1 MSLPILRLALHSE
14 RDVVLARQRARQI
27 AQLTGFEAQDQT
39 RFATAVSEIARNAFR
54 YASRGSVQFEIH
66 GETTPQ
72 LLSVLVTDEG
82 PGVADLDAVLAGAY
96 RSETGMGL
104 GISGTRRLMDRFDI
118 VTEAGRGTSV
128 TFGKLLPRQAPMIDG
143 RACARIADE
152 LARQESGDPFQ
163 ELQRQNQE
171 LLQTL
176 DHLERRQ
183 TELAQLNRELE
194 DTNRGVV
201 ALYAELDERADRL
214 RRADDLKSRF
224 LSNMSH
230 EFRTPVN
237 SIQALCRMLLDRDD
251 GELNDEQDRQV
262 QFILR
267 AAESLSE
274 LVNDLLDL
282 AKVEAGKLEV
292 YPAEFDVGH
301 LFGALRGMLRPLLLD
316 SSVSLVFEGIEG
328 ERLLWSDEA
337 KVSQI
342 LRNFISNA
350 LKFTEQGEVRVA
362 AQLNDDGTITFS
374 VRDTGIGIEA
384 EQHERIFQEF
394 TQIDSPTQRRVKGTG
409 LGLPL
414 SRKLAELL
422 GGSVGVESAPGK
434 GSTFTATIPVVFE
447 GGPESRSYV
456 IDPDLIPVLLVE
468 DSAETAFLYERTLER
483 AGYQVLTARDLRSA
497 REALATVRPRVVL
510 LDLLLRG
517 EDSWPLLADLKR
529 DPQLCDIPVVIV
541 STVEDQA
548 KGIALGASAYLVKPV
563 DPNEQVKTVETLA
576 AAGDVRR
583 VLVIDDEEVFRY
595 VLSQYLDS
603 RGHAVLEASNGAEG
617 LELARSQQPDVIFLD
632 INMPGITGRE
642 VLRRLKADPATR
654 SIPVLVFTS
663 ADLTKEESLE
673 LLEKASDVIR
683 KDALDRDRVIATID
697 GACSQSARTD

>member
-1 MSLPILRLALHSE
+1 MLIDRE
-14 RDVVLARQRARQI
+14 D
-27 AQLTGFEAQDQT
+27 G
-39 RFATAVSEIARNAFR
+39 
-54 YASRGSVQFEIH
+54 
-66 GETTPQ
+66 
-72 LLSVLVTDEG
+72 
-82 PGVADLDAVLAGAY
+82 DLN
-96 RSETGMGL
+96 E
-104 GISGTRRLMDRFDI
+104 
-118 VTEAGRGTSV
+118 
-128 TFGKLLPRQAPMIDG
+128 
-143 RACARIADE
+143 
-152 LARQESGDPFQ
+152 
-163 ELQRQNQE
+163 
-171 LLQTL
+171 
-176 DHLERRQ
+176 
-183 TELAQLNRELE
+183 
-194 DTNRGVV
+194 
-201 ALYAELDERADRL
+201 
-214 RRADDLKSRF
+214 
-224 LSNMSH
+224 
-230 EFRTPVN
+230 
-237 SIQALCRMLLDRDD
+237 
-251 GELNDEQDRQV
+251 EQDRQV

-394 TQIDSPTQRRVKGTG
+394 TPLDSPTQRRVKGTG

-563 DPNEQVKTVETLA
+563 DPNELVKTVETLA

-654 SIPVLVFTS
+654 SIPVLVVTS